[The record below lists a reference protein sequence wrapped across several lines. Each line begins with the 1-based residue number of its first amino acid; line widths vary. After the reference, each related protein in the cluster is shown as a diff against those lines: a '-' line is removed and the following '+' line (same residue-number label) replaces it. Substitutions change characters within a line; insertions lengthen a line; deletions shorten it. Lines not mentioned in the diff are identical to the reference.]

1 MVNKNI
7 FVRTVGKKQ
16 AELEKLPTRIIQMLR
31 NVYALWPHSVC
42 TALDNHVQ
50 SYLGLIFFFVFGISL
65 TYPSSQAGEDGS
77 YKKEC
82 GLGDGRA
89 QKFSIVKNS

>member
-1 MVNKNI
+1 
-7 FVRTVGKKQ
+7 
-16 AELEKLPTRIIQMLR
+16 MLR

-50 SYLGLIFFFVFGISL
+50 SYLGLIFSFVFGISL

-77 YKKEC
+77 YKKGVWRWLRTKVLNSKKFLEC
-82 GLGDGRA
+82 FMNFF
-89 QKFSIVKNS
+89 QF